1 MAETNATPSP
11 VPAKRWWQLRRAEA
25 QARADATVKEIQ
37 AQFEATKHQFE
48 AANEVIE
55 ARTGRNLIA
64 AIVIGL
70 ALGLTVVFTLIF
82 MKELFMIFTAIIVA
96 FGSFELAT
104 ALRIAGYRVP
114 RTAIVLVA
122 VATIPAAFYLS
133 DQGKWLALLAGVAV
147 VALWRIVEFAFP
159 QWRNTGRTLGEDLA
173 AGAFVQVYVP
183 FLAGFAVLLA
193 SKPGGEW
200 WTLAAVVIVVATDTG
215 AYASGLT
222 FGKHPMAPKISP
234 KKTWEG
240 FAGSVLCAVIAGI
253 LLAVLLLGQ
262 PWWVGVILGLTI
274 CGTATIG
281 DLTES
286 LIKRDIGVKDM
297 SSWLPG
303 HGGFL
308 DRLDSILPSC
318 AAAYILFVIFA

>member
-1 MAETNATPSP
+1 MADDSATPSP
-11 VPAKRWWQLRRAEA
+11 DRAKRWWQLRRAEVE
-25 QARADATVKEIQ
+25 ARADATVKELQ
-37 AQFEATKHQFE
+37 AQFEATRHQLE

-70 ALGLTVVFTLIF
+70 ALGLTVMFSLIYMPVLFMVFTTIV
-82 MKELFMIFTAIIVA
+82 VA

-104 ALRIAGYRVP
+104 ALRLAGYRVP
-114 RTAIVLVA
+114 RVAIVLVA
-122 VATIPAAFYLS
+122 IATIPAAFFLS
-133 DQGKWLALLAGVAV
+133 DEGKWLALLTGAVV
-147 VALWRIVEFAFP
+147 VALWRLVEFAFP
-159 QWRNTGRTLGEDLA
+159 RWRRSGRRLWEDLA
-173 AGAFVQVYVP
+173 VGALVLVYVP

-193 SKPGGEW
+193 SKPAGAL
-200 WTLAAVVIVVATDTG
+200 WTLAAVIVVVATDTG
-215 AYASGLT
+215 AYASGLLL
-222 FGKHPMAPKISP
+222 GKHPMAPRISP

-240 FAGSVLCAVIAGI
+240 FAGSVLCAVTAGI
-253 LLAVLLLGQ
+253 LLATLMLGQ
-262 PWWVGVILGLTI
+262 PWWVGLVMGLVL
-274 CGTATIG
+274 CGTATLG

-286 LIKRDIGVKDM
+286 LIKRDLGVKDM

-318 AAAYILFVIFA
+318 AAAYILFVVFA

>member
-1 MAETNATPSP
+1 MADDSATPSP
-11 VPAKRWWQLRRAEA
+11 ERATRWWQLRRAEVE
-25 QARADATVKEIQ
+25 ARADATVKELQ
-37 AQFEATKHQFE
+37 AQFEATRHQFE

-70 ALGLTVVFTLIF
+70 ALGLSVMFSLIF
-82 MKELFMIFTAIIVA
+82 MKELFMVFTAIVVA

-114 RTAIVLVA
+114 RVAIVLVS

-133 DQGKWLALLAGVAV
+133 DEGKWLVLLGGAV
-147 VALWRIVEFAFP
+147 VIAVWRLVEFAFP
-159 QWRNTGRTLGEDLA
+159 RWRATGRKLWEDLA
-173 AGAFVQVYVP
+173 AGAFVLVYVP

-193 SKPGGEW
+193 AKTGGEW
-200 WTLAAVVIVVATDTG
+200 WTLTAVIIVVATDTG
-215 AYASGLT
+215 AYASGLL

-240 FAGSVLCAVIAGI
+240 FIGSVVSAVIAGV
-253 LLAVLLLGQ
+253 LLATLMLGQ
-262 PWWVGVILGLTI
+262 PWWVGVILGLVL
-274 CGTATIG
+274 CGTATVG

-286 LIKRDIGVKDM
+286 LIKRDLGVKDM

-318 AAAYILFVIFA
+318 ATVYILFVIFT

>member
-1 MAETNATPSP
+1 MPDDSTASSP
-11 VPAKRWWQLRRAEA
+11 TQAKRWWQLRRAEA
-25 QARADATVKEIQ
+25 QARAEETVKEIQ
-37 AQFEATKHQFE
+37 AQFEATRHQFE

-64 AIVIGL
+64 AIAIGL
-70 ALGLTVVFTLIF
+70 ALGLTVMFSLIF
-82 MKELFMIFTAIIVA
+82 MKELFMVFTVIVVA

-114 RTAIVLVA
+114 RIALVLVA
-122 VATIPAAFYLS
+122 VSTIPAAFYLS
-133 DQGKWLALLAGVAV
+133 DEGKWLVLLAGIVF
-147 VALWRIVEFAFP
+147 VALWRLVEFAFP
-159 QWRNTGRTLGEDLA
+159 RWRSSGRPLWGDLA
-173 AGAFVQVYVP
+173 AGAFVLVYVP
-183 FLAGFAVLLA
+183 FLAGFAVLLSA
-193 SKPGGEW
+193 KPGGEW
-200 WTLAAVVIVVATDTG
+200 WTLAAVIIVVATDTG
-215 AYASGLT
+215 AYASGLL
-222 FGKHPMAPKISP
+222 FGRHPMAPKISP

-240 FAGSVLCAVIAGI
+240 FAGSVVCAVTAGV
-253 LLAVLLLGQ
+253 LLATLMLGQ
-262 PWWVGVILGLTI
+262 PWWVGVILGLVL
-274 CGTATIG
+274 CGTATLG

-318 AAAYILFVIFA
+318 AAVYILFVVFV